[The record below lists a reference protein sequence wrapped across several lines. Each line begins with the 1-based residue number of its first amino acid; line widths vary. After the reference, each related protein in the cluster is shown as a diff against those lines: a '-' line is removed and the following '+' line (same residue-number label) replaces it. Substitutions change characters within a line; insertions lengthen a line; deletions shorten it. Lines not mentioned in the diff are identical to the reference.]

1 MMMSPYAAIF
11 FAGCL
16 EARAYGQ
23 QLSDADAVVELGPDA
38 LADRADH
45 FAAVAAG
52 VDVGAE
58 RPLPGG
64 QPDHTHDLVG
74 DFRGVVAA
82 GEDAG
87 HVLVDDLAQLPVELL
102 VFGGP
107 PLVGGRAGVG
117 EVVA

>member
-23 QLSDADAVVELGPDA
+23 QLGDADAVVELGSCA
-38 LADRADH
+38 VADRADH

-58 RPLPGG
+58 RPLPAGS
-64 QPDHTHDLVG
+64 PIT
-74 DFRGVVAA
+74 RTISSATSAA
-82 GEDAG
+82 SWPSGKMPATFW
-87 HVLVDDLAQLPVELL
+87 LMTSRSFP
-102 VFGGP
+102 
-107 PLVGGRAGVG
+107 
-117 EVVA
+117 